1 MSKTKACDEAR
12 FLKDAEKHQMTVIR
26 DDGVHRHL
34 RFKRPTE
41 SAYWFDLITWDGTLC
56 IDGDMGTFV
65 FRRLHD
71 MFEFFRTDRE
81 YLTRKGTQLAIN
93 PGYWSEKLRAP
104 NSRHAEEYSA
114 ESFRQHVKEAYDDWV
129 ECSKPDDEYSTEA
142 ERDQFL
148 DDKTALWDSLKDE
161 VLSVA
166 DDGDVRAYDAARE
179 FKCEQ
184 VPGFDM
190 HECWEWRCREYTF
203 DFLWCCY
210 AIAWGIKT
218 YDDAKQPNP
227 HPAAPAAP
235 MEIEE

>member
-1 MSKTKACDEAR
+1 MSKTQACDEDR
-12 FLKDAEKHQMTVIR
+12 FLKDAANHQMTVIR

-34 RFKRPTE
+34 RFKNPDY

-81 YLTRKGTQLAIN
+81 YLTRKGVQLAIN

-114 ESFRQHVKEAYDDWV
+114 DSFRQHVKEAYDNWA
-129 ECSKPDDEYSTEA
+129 EAEKPDDESSQTD
-142 ERDQFL
+142 RDEFASKSAQ
-148 DDKTALWDSLKDE
+148 LWEELESD
-161 VLSVA
+161 VLRNA

-179 FKCEQ
+179 FTASIDG
-184 VPGFDM
+184 VSFDM
-190 HECWEWRCREYTF
+190 SECWEWRCREYTF

-210 AIAWGIKT
+210 AIAWGIKA
-218 YDDAKQPNP
+218 YDDAKTANAPTEQTE
-227 HPAAPAAP
+227 AA
-235 MEIEE
+235 

>member
-1 MSKTKACDEAR
+1 MRSTQTCGEDR
-12 FLKDAEKHQMTVIR
+12 FLKDAASHQMLVIR

-34 RFKRPTE
+34 RFARPDT

-81 YLTRKGTQLAIN
+81 DLTRKGNQLAIN

-114 ESFRQHVKEAYDDWV
+114 EKFRQHVKEAYDNWAEMERPDGDAAQTDRD
-129 ECSKPDDEYSTEA
+129 EFASKSA
-142 ERDQFL
+142 Q
-148 DDKTALWDSLKDE
+148 LWEEIESD
-161 VLSVA
+161 VLCNA
-166 DDGDVRAYDAARE
+166 DDGDVRAYDSARE
-179 FKCEQ
+179 FASSIDG
-184 VPGFDM
+184 VSFDM
-190 HECWEWRCREYTF
+190 SDCWEWECREYTF
-203 DFLWCCY
+203 YFLWCCY

-218 YDDAKQPNP
+218 YDAMNKPVSAAEQT
-227 HPAAPAAP
+227 AAP
-235 MEIEE
+235 